1 MGGGAA
7 VSAPCLGCG
16 APLPDA
22 FLDLGALPLA
32 NSLVLPHDAAR
43 PEPRYPLAVAHCAS
57 CQLVQ
62 LRDRV
67 APETMFSDYLYFSSF
82 SSSFVEH
89 ARRMAEHLARRFA
102 LGPGSRVLEVASNDG
117 YLLEHF
123 QRAGLAVL
131 GVEPAA
137 NVAQQAIARGIPTL
151 VRFFG
156 PEAVGDVHAR
166 LGAADLVVGNN
177 VLAHVPDVNGFLAA
191 TRECLAPD
199 GVAVFEFPSLAELLA
214 RTEFD
219 TIYHEHVSYLSLL
232 AVEALAGRAGLD
244 LFDVEDQPVHGGTLR
259 VFLARPGRAVSATVR
274 EARARERAAGL
285 HRPECYQGF
294 AGRVRRLQQGLVE
307 GLRARRRAG
316 ARIAAYGAP
325 AKGNTLLNS
334 SGIGRDMVEFTVDRS
349 PHKQGRLLP
358 GSHIPV
364 RPVEDLLVEQP
375 DFAVLLPWNL
385 EAEVV
390 EQRRDYLERG
400 GCFLVPVPELR
411 EVRL

>member
-1 MGGGAA
+1 VGGGT
-7 VSAPCLGCG
+7 VVNAPCLGCG
-16 APLPDA
+16 GALPDA
-22 FLDLGALPLA
+22 FLDLGSLPLA
-32 NSLVLPHDAAR
+32 NSLLLPQDAAR
-43 PEPRYPLAVAHCAS
+43 PEARYPLAVAHCAS
-57 CQLVQ
+57 CHLVQ

-67 APETMFSDYLYFSSF
+67 APPAMFSEYLYFSSF
-82 SSSFVEH
+82 SSTFVEH
-89 ARRMAEHLARRFA
+89 ARRMAEDLGQRFS
-102 LGPGSRVLEVASNDG
+102 LGRGARVLEVASNDG

-137 NVAQQAIARGIPTL
+137 NVAEQARARGVPTL

-156 PEAVGDVHAR
+156 PEVVDEVRAR

-177 VLAHVPDVNGFLAA
+177 VLAHVPEVNGFLAA
-191 TRECLAPD
+191 ARDCLGPA
-199 GVAVFEFPSLAELLA
+199 GVAVFEFPSLAVLLA

-232 AVEALAGRAGLD
+232 AVDGLARRAGLE
-244 LFDVEDQPVHGGTLR
+244 LFDVEGQAVHGGSLR
-259 VFLARPGRAVSATVR
+259 VFLAPPGREVSARVATAL
-274 EARARERAAGL
+274 ERERDAGL

-294 AGRVRRLQQGLVE
+294 AGRVRRLQDGLVE

-334 SGIGRDMVEFTVDRS
+334 SGIGRDVVEFTVDRS

-385 EAEVV
+385 EVEVV
-390 EQRRDYLERG
+390 AQRRDYLQRG

>member
-1 MGGGAA
+1 
-7 VSAPCLGCG
+7 VKPSCLGCG
-16 APLPDA
+16 EDLPAA
-22 FLDLGALPLA
+22 FLDLGSLPLA
-32 NSLVLPHDAAR
+32 NSLVLPRDAAR
-43 PEPRYPLAVAHCAS
+43 PDPRYPLAVAHCAS

-62 LRDRV
+62 LRERV
-67 APETMFSDYLYFSSF
+67 PPEAMFSDYLYFSSY

-89 ARRMAEHLARRFA
+89 ARNMAQALAQRFS
-102 LGPGSRVLEVASNDG
+102 LGRGSRVLEVASNDG

-123 QRAGLAVL
+123 QGAGLAVL

-137 NVAQQAIARGIPTL
+137 NVAEMARARGVPTL

-156 PEAVGDVHAR
+156 PDAVDEVR
-166 LGAADLVVGNN
+166 EQLGPADLVVGNN
-177 VLAHVPDVNGFLAA
+177 VLAHVPGINGFLAA
-191 TRECLAPD
+191 VRDCLGPA

-219 TIYHEHVSYLSLL
+219 TIYHEHVFYLSVL
-232 AVEALAGRAGLD
+232 AVDVLARRAGLEV
-244 LFDVEDQPVHGGTLR
+244 FDVEHQAVHGGSLR
-259 VFLARPGRAVSATVR
+259 VFLSRPGREVSPRVAAAL
-274 EARARERAAGL
+274 EGERASGL
-285 HRPECYQGF
+285 HRSDRYEGF
-294 AGRVRRLQQGLVE
+294 AVGVRRLQRGLVE
-307 GLRARRRAG
+307 GLRSRRRAG

-334 SGIGRDMVEFTVDRS
+334 SGIGSDLIEFTVDRN

-358 GSHIPV
+358 GSRIPV
-364 RPVEDLLVEQP
+364 RPVEDLLAEQP

-385 EAEVV
+385 EAEVAA
-390 EQRRDYLERG
+390 QQGDYLRRG

>member
-7 VSAPCLGCG
+7 VKASCLGCD

-22 FLDLGALPLA
+22 FLDLGTLPLA
-32 NSLVLPHDAAR
+32 NSLVLPDDAAR

-67 APETMFSDYLYFSSF
+67 PPETMFSDYLYFSSF

-89 ARRMAEHLARRFA
+89 ARRMAEELARRFS
-102 LGPGSRVLEVASNDG
+102 LRPGSRVVEVASNDG

-123 QRAGLAVL
+123 HRAGLAVL

-156 PEAVGDVHAR
+156 PQAVGDVRER
-166 LGAADLVVGNN
+166 LGAADLLVGNN

-191 TRECLAPD
+191 ARECLAPD
-199 GVAVFEFPSLAELLA
+199 GVAVFEFPSLAELLD

-232 AVEALAGRAGLD
+232 AVEGLARRAGLEV
-244 LFDVEDQPVHGGTLR
+244 FDVESQPVHGGSLR
-259 VFLARPGRAVSATVR
+259 VFLARSGRAVSAAVT
-274 EARARERAAGL
+274 EARTLERAAGL
-285 HRPECYQGF
+285 HRPETYGGF
-294 AGRVRRLQQGLVE
+294 AGRVRRLQEGLVE

-334 SGIGRDMVEFTVDRS
+334 SGIGRDVVEFTVDRS

-390 EQRRDYLERG
+390 AQRRDYLERG

-411 EVRL
+411 EVRD